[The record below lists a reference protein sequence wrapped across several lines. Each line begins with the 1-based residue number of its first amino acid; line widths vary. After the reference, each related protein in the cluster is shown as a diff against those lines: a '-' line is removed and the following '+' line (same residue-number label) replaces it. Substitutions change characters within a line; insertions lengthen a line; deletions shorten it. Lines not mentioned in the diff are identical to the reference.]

1 MKEFSQKISSSRLA
15 GRQADLIRTR
25 FERKGIKGKT
35 PRGLSLSLN
44 LKLNSV
50 ADGALQVVIDK
61 EDYSIAD
68 IVHKELMNVKHVKF
82 AGVPPP
88 HPLIKTLMIEVS
100 TDTSKPTKVIE
111 EALQLSQE
119 KVADLLK
126 IAKEIFPLA
135 PPGVPP
141 PEEVGRVE
149 SSSPAEVISPEGPKN
164 EGTS

>member
-1 MKEFSQKISSSRLA
+1 M
-15 GRQADLIRTR
+15 
-25 FERKGIKGKT
+25 
-35 PRGLSLSLN
+35 
-44 LKLNSV
+44 
-50 ADGALQVVIDK
+50 ADGALQVVLEK

-88 HPLIKTLMIEVS
+88 HPLIKTLTIEVS
-100 TDTSKPTKVIE
+100 TDTSKPSKALE

-119 KVADLLK
+119 RVAELLK

-141 PEEVGRVE
+141 PEEVGRVL
-149 SSSPAEVISPEGPKN
+149 ASPETEVLAPEESRRN
-164 EGTS
+164 DEI